1 MYSSDNTCHKK
12 IKMKSANV
20 DNILIIA
27 LKNNNDPKFKVADH
41 VGILKYGKIFAK
53 DYTQSWSEEHFQIKK
68 VKS

>member
-1 MYSSDNTCHKK
+1 MYSSDNTYHKK

-27 LKNNNDPKFKVADH
+27 LKNNNDHKFEVADH
-41 VGILKYGKIFAK
+41 VGILKYGNIFAK
-53 DYTQSWSEEHFQIKK
+53 DYTQSWSEEEFQIKK